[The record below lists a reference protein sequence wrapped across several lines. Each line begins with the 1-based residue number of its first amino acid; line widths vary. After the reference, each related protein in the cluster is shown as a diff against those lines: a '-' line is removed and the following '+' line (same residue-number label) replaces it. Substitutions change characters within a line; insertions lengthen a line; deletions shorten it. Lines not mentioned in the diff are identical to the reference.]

1 MKALLP
7 GAVFV
12 GFTGTPLLKQE
23 ETGANTETE
32 KQFLFNIYTELL
44 KDVDAKH
51 DVVLAFAD
59 SFLGLCGPESRRNA
73 SNTLSFMRW
82 RICSNPR
89 TMPAS
94 LI

>member
-59 SFLGLCGPESRRNA
+59 SFLGLAAQKAEGMP
-73 SNTLSFMRW
+73 
-82 RICSNPR
+82 RIHCRS
-89 TMPAS
+89 
-94 LI
+94 